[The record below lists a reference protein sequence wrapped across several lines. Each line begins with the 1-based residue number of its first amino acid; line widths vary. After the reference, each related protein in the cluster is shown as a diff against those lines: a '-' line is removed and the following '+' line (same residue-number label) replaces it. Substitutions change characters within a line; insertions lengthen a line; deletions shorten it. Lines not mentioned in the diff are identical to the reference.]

1 MRLLDT
7 TTFELRLDSQE
18 FFQAEG
24 YAILSHRWVGAEVTF
39 DEIPRHAPAL
49 RDARGQ
55 RIKSAQLDKIRGA
68 CEVARGRGLR
78 WVWIDNCCIN
88 KSSATE
94 EAESINSMF
103 RWYRDARVCITYLSD
118 VRSGASA
125 EPPEY
130 EAVMESSTKEAVP
143 PGEKQA
149 PGSAFQRSDRDGPS
163 EWFSRGWTLQ
173 ELLAPRAMDFYDAD
187 WNHIGTKTSLAPQ
200 IQHITGIDAAYLTG
214 ARHFRRACIATKMSW
229 AAGRRTTRAEDA
241 AYSLSGLFGV
251 AVSPQYGEGGPRAFM
266 RLQQELLATTEDES
280 LFAWRM
286 PSPAAGEGY
295 DVVVDQGP
303 EAAAAGGW
311 APDEWGLLAPSPD
324 WFAGCGAVTV
334 EGGPVIQRP
343 ARAFHMGRQGIVI
356 PSMPSEQFNK
366 YKLML
371 LFSPLLTIG
380 AIPVWIYVIRKLKK
394 KAQGGVPFTLN
405 CWPTEGGDTAAAVS
419 VYLSMLPD
427 PSSSYAGDHEYKF
440 KRTRCSELT
449 LVGKYAT
456 RGATGEAVA
465 LQPEVRFGS

>member
-39 DEIPRHAPAL
+39 DEIPQHAPGL
-49 RDARGQ
+49 RDARGE
-55 RIKSAQLDKIRGA
+55 RMKSPQLDKIRGA
-68 CEVARGRGLR
+68 CEVARGQGLR
-78 WVWIDNCCIN
+78 WMWIDNCCIN

-103 RWYRDARVCITYLSD
+103 KWYQGARVCITYLSD
-118 VRSGASA
+118 VRSGVSPK
-125 EPPEY
+125 PPEY
-130 EAVMESSTKEAVP
+130 DTIVEPNTKEILP
-143 PGEKQA
+143 SGENQA
-149 PGSAFQRSDRDGPS
+149 SDSVFQRFDGDGPS
-163 EWFSRGWTLQ
+163 EWYSRGWTLQ
-173 ELLAPRAMDFYDAD
+173 ELLAPRDMDFYDAD
-187 WNHIGTKTSLAPQ
+187 WYHIGTKTSLAPQ
-200 IQHITGIDAAYLTG
+200 IQHITGIDADYLTG

-229 AAGRRTTRAEDA
+229 AAGRKTTRAEDA

-251 AVSPQYGEGGPRAFM
+251 AMTPQYGEGGPRAFM

-286 PSPAAGEGY
+286 PSPAAGEAY
-295 DVVVDQGP
+295 DVVGEQGP
-303 EAAAAGGW
+303 ESAGW
-311 APDEWGLLAPSPD
+311 APGEWGLLAPSPD

-334 EGGPVIQRP
+334 GRGPVIQRP
-343 ARAFHMGRQGIVI
+343 ARAFHMGRQGIII
-356 PSMPSEQFNK
+356 PTMPSEQFTK

-394 KAQGGVPFTLN
+394 KAQGGVPFALN
-405 CWPTEGGDTAAAVS
+405 CWPAEGGDTAAAVS
-419 VYLSMLPD
+419 VYLSMLPE
-427 PSSSYAGDHEYKF
+427 PTPSYAGDHEYKF

-449 LVGKYAT
+449 LVGKYAL